1 MGIEKR
7 KLAAI
12 SAAIF
17 TYLKEE
23 EDTIALE
30 KTKSP
35 AQVSFNAWGLFGRQ
49 EMMRMRSLLQGRM
62 LRR

>member
-12 SAAIF
+12 SAAVF

-23 EDTIALE
+23 EDAIVLE
-30 KTKSP
+30 RTKAP
-35 AQVSFNAWGLFGRQ
+35 VQLSFNAWGLFGRQ
-49 EMMRMRSLLQGRM
+49 EMMRMRNLLQGRM
-62 LRR
+62 LQR

>member
-23 EDTIALE
+23 EETIALE
-30 KTKSP
+30 STKVP
-35 AQVSFNAWGLFGRQ
+35 VQVSYNAWGAFGRQ